1 MNIREDVIYAR
12 QSVDRKDSISI
23 ESQIDFCKYELKG
36 GSCRVFKDKGYS
48 GKNTDRPEF
57 QKLLGEIRKG
67 KVRRVVVYKLDRISR
82 SILDFAN
89 MMELFQEYD
98 VEFVSSTEKFDTST
112 PMGRAML
119 NICIVFADFCDL
131 WMKDYAQV
139 QLRPKTIKRYQGLL
153 ERIKPALGS
162 IYLDRLRPTHLTAFY
177 RELAEV
183 CKAPTYTAKI
193 DLRAYLK
200 QHKTTQVKLSE
211 DSGGCTCTVRS
222 ILLGNAATEETAK
235 KIADALHIDFD
246 KVFQPSGEPEPLSGQ
261 TILHYHRLISVI
273 LQTAV
278 EWQYIPANVAERVK
292 PPKAEATEAVYL
304 DDKQAIHL
312 LELLED
318 QPIYYR
324 TAVTVLLFT
333 GMRRGEL
340 MGLVWSDIDFDH
352 NTITIQRATQYLPD
366 MGVFTAE
373 TKTKSSHRVIK
384 APATAIHALK
394 QYRTWQR
401 ITFLQMGQPW
411 EEGQRVFVTQNGTPM
426 HPDTLTSWF
435 GSFIKTTDLP
445 PIHIHSL
452 RHTNA
457 TLQIANGVAVTTVAG
472 TLGHSTANT
481 TTKVYAHAI
490 QSAAAASA
498 EMMDN
503 LLNPAKKQA

>member
-1 MNIREDVIYAR
+1 MATIKKRGNSYLIRCYDGYDQTGRQIERTMTWKIPAGMSEKKAEREAR
-12 QSVDRKDSISI
+12 HQA
-23 ESQIDFCKYELKG
+23 EL
-36 GSCRVFKDKGYS
+36 F
-48 GKNTDRPEF
+48 E
-57 QKLLGEIRKG
+57 E
-67 KVRRVVVYKLDRISR
+67 KVRTGQSAEQKI
-82 SILDFAN
+82 
-89 MMELFQEYD
+89 
-98 VEFVSSTEKFDTST
+98 K
-112 PMGRAML
+112 
-119 NICIVFADFCDL
+119 FADFCDL
-131 WMKDYAQV
+131 WMKDYAET
-139 QLRPKTIKRYQGLL
+139 QLRPKTVNRYRGLL

-177 RELAEV
+177 RELAQV
-183 CKAPTYTAKI
+183 RKVSTYTAKI
-193 DLRAYLK
+193 DLKAYLK
-200 QHKTTQVKLSE
+200 EHKITQTKLAE
-211 DSGGCTCTVRS
+211 DSGICTATIRS
-222 ILLGNAATEETAK
+222 IIIGNAATEETAQ

-246 KVFQPSGEPEPLSGQ
+246 KLFQPSGEPQPLSGQ

-278 EWQYIPANVAERVK
+278 EWQYIPANAAERVK
-292 PPKAEATEAVYL
+292 PPKADTTEAVYL

-312 LELLED
+312 LELLEA

-340 MGLVWSDIDFDH
+340 MGLVWSDIDFDN
-352 NTITIQRATQYLPD
+352 NTITIQRSLQYLPD
-366 MGVFTAE
+366 MGVFTSD
-373 TKTKSSHRVIK
+373 TKTKSSRRVIK
-384 APATAIHALK
+384 APATAIQSLK
-394 QYRTWQR
+394 EYRTWQKK
-401 ITFLQMGQPW
+401 TFLSISQPW
-411 EEGQRVFVTQNGTPM
+411 EESGQVFVTQNGTPM

-445 PIHIHSL
+445 QIHIHSL

-503 LLNPAKKQA
+503 LLNPMKKQA

>member
-1 MNIREDVIYAR
+1 MATIKKRGNSYLIRCYDGYDQTGRQIERTMTWKIPAGMSEKKAEREAR
-12 QSVDRKDSISI
+12 HQA
-23 ESQIDFCKYELKG
+23 EL
-36 GSCRVFKDKGYS
+36 F
-48 GKNTDRPEF
+48 E
-57 QKLLGEIRKG
+57 E
-67 KVRRVVVYKLDRISR
+67 KVRTGQSAEQKI
-82 SILDFAN
+82 
-89 MMELFQEYD
+89 
-98 VEFVSSTEKFDTST
+98 K
-112 PMGRAML
+112 
-119 NICIVFADFCDL
+119 FADFCDL
-131 WMKDYAQV
+131 WMKDYAET
-139 QLRPKTIKRYQGLL
+139 QLRPKTVTRYRGLL

-177 RELAEV
+177 RELAQV
-183 CKAPTYTAKI
+183 RKVSTYTAKM
-193 DLRAYLK
+193 DLKAYLK
-200 QHKTTQVKLSE
+200 EHKVTQTKLAE
-211 DSGGCTCTVRS
+211 DSGICTATIRS
-222 ILLGNAATEETAK
+222 IIIGNAVTEETAQ

-246 KVFQPSGEPEPLSGQ
+246 NMFQPSGEPQPLSGQ

-278 EWQYIPANVAERVK
+278 EWQYIPANAAERVK
-292 PPKAEATEAVYL
+292 PPKAEANEAVYL

-312 LELLED
+312 LELMEE

-340 MGLVWSDIDFDH
+340 MGLVWSDIDFDN
-352 NTITIQRATQYLPD
+352 NTITIQRSLQYLPD
-366 MGVFTAE
+366 MGVFTSD
-373 TKTKSSHRVIK
+373 TKTKSSRRVIK
-384 APATAIHALK
+384 APATAIHSLK
-394 QYRTWQR
+394 EYRTWQKK
-401 ITFLQMGQPW
+401 TFLSIGQPW
-411 EEGQRVFVTQNGTPM
+411 EESGRVFVTQNGTPM

-435 GSFIKTTDLP
+435 CSFIKTTDLP
-445 PIHIHSL
+445 QIHIHSL

-503 LLNPAKKQA
+503 LLNPIKKQA

>member
-1 MNIREDVIYAR
+1 MATIKKRGNSYLIRCYDGYDQTGRQIERTMTWKIPAGMSEKKAEREAR
-12 QSVDRKDSISI
+12 HQA
-23 ESQIDFCKYELKG
+23 EL
-36 GSCRVFKDKGYS
+36 F
-48 GKNTDRPEF
+48 E
-57 QKLLGEIRKG
+57 E
-67 KVRRVVVYKLDRISR
+67 KVRTGQSAEQKI
-82 SILDFAN
+82 
-89 MMELFQEYD
+89 
-98 VEFVSSTEKFDTST
+98 K
-112 PMGRAML
+112 
-119 NICIVFADFCDL
+119 FADFCDL
-131 WMKDYAQV
+131 WMKDYAET
-139 QLRPKTIKRYQGLL
+139 QLRPKTVKRYRDLL

-177 RELAEV
+177 RELGQV
-183 CKAPTYTAKI
+183 RKVSTYTAKI
-193 DLRAYLK
+193 DLKAYLK
-200 QHKTTQVKLSE
+200 EKKITQTKLAE
-211 DSGGCTCTVRS
+211 DAVVCTCTIRS
-222 ILLGNAATEETAK
+222 IMTGNAATEETAQ

-246 KVFQPSGEPEPLSGQ
+246 KLFQPSGEPQPLSGQ

-278 EWQYIPANVAERVK
+278 EWQYIPGNAAERVK
-292 PPKAEATEAVYL
+292 PPKADTAEALYL

-318 QPIYYR
+318 QPICYR

-340 MGLVWSDIDFDH
+340 LGLVWSDIDFDN
-352 NTITIQRATQYLPD
+352 NTITIQRSLQYLPE
-366 MGVFTAE
+366 MGVFTSD
-373 TKTKSSHRVIK
+373 TKTKSSRRVIK
-384 APATAIHALK
+384 APATAIHSLK
-394 QYRTWQR
+394 VYRTWQKK
-401 ITFLQMGQPW
+401 IFLSIGQAW
-411 EEGQRVFVTQNGTPM
+411 EESGQVFVTQNGTPM

-435 GSFIKTTDLP
+435 GEFIKTTDLP
-445 PIHIHSL
+445 QIHIHSL

-503 LLNPAKKQA
+503 LLNPIKKQA

>member
-1 MNIREDVIYAR
+1 MATIKKRGNSYLIRCYDGYDQTGRQIERTMTWKIPAGMSEKKAEREAR
-12 QSVDRKDSISI
+12 HQA
-23 ESQIDFCKYELKG
+23 EL
-36 GSCRVFKDKGYS
+36 F
-48 GKNTDRPEF
+48 E
-57 QKLLGEIRKG
+57 E
-67 KVRRVVVYKLDRISR
+67 KVRTGQS
-82 SILDFAN
+82 A
-89 MMELFQEYD
+89 
-98 VEFVSSTEKFDTST
+98 EKKIKFS
-112 PMGRAML
+112 
-119 NICIVFADFCDL
+119 DFCDL
-131 WMKDYAQV
+131 WMKDYAET
-139 QLRPKTIKRYQGLL
+139 QLRPKTVTRYRGLL

-177 RELAEV
+177 RELAQV
-183 CKAPTYTAKI
+183 RKVSTYIARVDLKAF
-193 DLRAYLK
+193 LK
-200 QHKTTQVKLSE
+200 EHKVTQTKLAE
-211 DSGGCTCTVRS
+211 DSGICTATIRS
-222 ILLGNAATEETAK
+222 IIIGNAATEETAK
-235 KIADALHIDFD
+235 KIADALHIDFN
-246 KVFQPSGEPEPLSGQ
+246 KLFQPSGEPQPLSGQ

-278 EWQYIPANVAERVK
+278 EWQYIPANAAERVK
-292 PPKAEATEAVYL
+292 PPKAEANDALYL

-312 LELLED
+312 LELLEA

-340 MGLVWSDIDFDH
+340 MGLVWSDIDFDN
-352 NTITIQRATQYLPD
+352 NTITIQRSLQYLPD
-366 MGVFTAE
+366 MGVFTSD
-373 TKTKSSHRVIK
+373 TKTKSSRRVIK
-384 APATAIHALK
+384 APATAIQSLK
-394 QYRTWQR
+394 IYRTWQKR
-401 ITFLQMGQPW
+401 TFMSIGQQW
-411 EEGQRVFVTQNGTPM
+411 KESGCVFVTQNGTPM

-445 PIHIHSL
+445 QIHIHSL

-503 LLNPAKKQA
+503 LLNPMKKQA

>member
-1 MNIREDVIYAR
+1 MATIKKRGNSYLIRCYDGYDQTGRQIERTMTWKVPAGMTEKKAEKEAR
-12 QSVDRKDSISI
+12 HQA
-23 ESQIDFCKYELKG
+23 EL
-36 GSCRVFKDKGYS
+36 F
-48 GKNTDRPEF
+48 E
-57 QKLLGEIRKG
+57 E
-67 KVRRVVVYKLDRISR
+67 KVRTGQS
-82 SILDFAN
+82 A
-89 MMELFQEYD
+89 
-98 VEFVSSTEKFDTST
+98 EKK
-112 PMGRAML
+112 MK
-119 NICIVFADFCDL
+119 FADFCDL
-131 WMKDYAQV
+131 WMKDYAEP
-139 QLRPKTIKRYQGLL
+139 QLRPKTVNRYRELL

-177 RELAEV
+177 RELAQV
-183 CKAPTYTAKI
+183 RKVSTYTAQI

-200 QHKTTQVKLSE
+200 AHKITQVKLAE
-211 DSGGCTCTVRS
+211 QSGVCTCTIRS
-222 ILLGNAATEETAK
+222 ILNGNAATEETIK
-235 KIADALHIDFD
+235 RIADALHIDFD
-246 KVFQPSGEPEPLSGQ
+246 KIFQPVGEPEYLSGQ

-278 EWQYIPANVAERVK
+278 EWQYIPANPAERVK
-292 PPKAEATEAVYL
+292 PPKAEANEAVYL
-304 DDKQAIHL
+304 DDKQAIRL

-340 MGLVWSDIDFDH
+340 MGLMWSDIDFDN
-352 NTITIQRATQYLPD
+352 NTITIQRSMQYLPD
-366 MGVFTAE
+366 MGVFTSD
-373 TKTKSSHRVIK
+373 TKTKSSRRVIK
-384 APATAIHALK
+384 APTTAIQSLK
-394 QYRTWQR
+394 LYRSWQR
-401 ITFLQMGQPW
+401 KIFLSIGQPW
-411 EEGQRVFVTQNGTPM
+411 EEDGQVFVTQNGTPM

-435 GSFIKTTDLP
+435 CSFIKTTDLP
-445 PIHIHSL
+445 QIHIHSL

-503 LLNPAKKQA
+503 LLNPIKKQA

>member
-1 MNIREDVIYAR
+1 MATIKKRGNSYLIRCYDGYDQTGR
-12 QSVDRKDSISI
+12 QI
-23 ESQIDFCKYELKG
+23 ERTMTWKIPAGMSEKKAEREVRHQAEL
-36 GSCRVFKDKGYS
+36 F
-48 GKNTDRPEF
+48 E
-57 QKLLGEIRKG
+57 E
-67 KVRRVVVYKLDRISR
+67 KVRTGQSAEQKI
-82 SILDFAN
+82 
-89 MMELFQEYD
+89 
-98 VEFVSSTEKFDTST
+98 K
-112 PMGRAML
+112 
-119 NICIVFADFCDL
+119 FADFCDL
-131 WMKDYAQV
+131 WMKDYAET
-139 QLRPKTIKRYQGLL
+139 QLRPKTVTRYRGLL

-177 RELAEV
+177 RELSQVRKVSTYIARVEL
-183 CKAPTYTAKI
+183 KAF
-193 DLRAYLK
+193 LK
-200 QHKTTQVKLSE
+200 EHKVTQMKLAE
-211 DSGGCTCTVRS
+211 DSGICTATIRS
-222 ILLGNAATEETAK
+222 IIIGNAAAEETAQ

-246 KVFQPSGEPEPLSGQ
+246 KLFQPSGEPQPLSGQ

-278 EWQYIPANVAERVK
+278 EWQYIPANAAERVK
-292 PPKAEATEAVYL
+292 PPKAEANEAVYL

-312 LELLED
+312 LELMED

-340 MGLVWSDIDFDH
+340 MGLVWSDVDFDN
-352 NTITIQRATQYLPD
+352 NTITIQRSLQYLPD
-366 MGVFTAE
+366 MGVFTSD
-373 TKTKSSHRVIK
+373 TKTKSSRRVIK
-384 APATAIHALK
+384 APATAIQSLK
-394 QYRTWQR
+394 EYRTWQKK
-401 ITFLQMGQPW
+401 TFLSIGQPW
-411 EEGQRVFVTQNGTPM
+411 EESGQVFVTQNGTPM

-445 PIHIHSL
+445 QIHIHSL

-503 LLNPAKKQA
+503 LLNPMKKQA

>member
-1 MNIREDVIYAR
+1 MATIKKRGNSYLIRCYDGYDQTGRQIERTMTWKIPVGMSDKKAEREAR
-12 QSVDRKDSISI
+12 HQA
-23 ESQIDFCKYELKG
+23 EL
-36 GSCRVFKDKGYS
+36 F
-48 GKNTDRPEF
+48 E
-57 QKLLGEIRKG
+57 E
-67 KVRRVVVYKLDRISR
+67 KVRNGQSAEQKI
-82 SILDFAN
+82 
-89 MMELFQEYD
+89 
-98 VEFVSSTEKFDTST
+98 K
-112 PMGRAML
+112 
-119 NICIVFADFCDL
+119 FADFCDL
-131 WMKDYAQV
+131 WMKDYAET
-139 QLRPKTIKRYQGLL
+139 QLRPKTVTRYRGLL

-177 RELAEV
+177 RELAQV
-183 CKAPTYTAKI
+183 RKVSTYTTKM
-193 DLRAYLK
+193 DLKAYLK
-200 QHKTTQVKLSE
+200 ERKITQTKLAE
-211 DSGGCTCTVRS
+211 DSGICTATIRS
-222 ILLGNAATEETAK
+222 LIIGNAATEETAQ

-246 KVFQPSGEPEPLSGQ
+246 KLFQPSGEPKPLSGQ

-278 EWQYIPANVAERVK
+278 EWQYIPANAAERVK
-292 PPKAEATEAVYL
+292 PPKAEANEAVYL

-312 LELLED
+312 LELLEA

-340 MGLVWSDIDFDH
+340 MGLLWSDIDFDN
-352 NTITIQRATQYLPD
+352 NTITIQRSLQYLPD
-366 MGVFTAE
+366 MGVFTSD
-373 TKTKSSHRVIK
+373 TKTKSSRRVIK
-384 APATAIHALK
+384 APATAIHSLK
-394 QYRTWQR
+394 EYRTWQKK
-401 ITFLQMGQPW
+401 TFLSIGQPW
-411 EEGQRVFVTQNGTPM
+411 EESGQVFVTQNGTPM

-445 PIHIHSL
+445 QIHIHSL

-503 LLNPAKKQA
+503 LLNPMKKQA

>member
-1 MNIREDVIYAR
+1 MRENAGR
-12 QSVDRKDSISI
+12 Q
-23 ESQIDFCKYELKG
+23 
-36 GSCRVFKDKGYS
+36 
-48 GKNTDRPEF
+48 P
-57 QKLLGEIRKG
+57 
-67 KVRRVVVYKLDRISR
+67 
-82 SILDFAN
+82 
-89 MMELFQEYD
+89 
-98 VEFVSSTEKFDTST
+98 
-112 PMGRAML
+112 
-119 NICIVFADFCDL
+119 
-131 WMKDYAQV
+131 
-139 QLRPKTIKRYQGLL
+139 
-153 ERIKPALGS
+153 
-162 IYLDRLRPTHLTAFY
+162 
-177 RELAEV
+177 
-183 CKAPTYTAKI
+183 
-193 DLRAYLK
+193 
-200 QHKTTQVKLSE
+200 TTQ
-211 DSGGCTCTVRS
+211 RR
-222 ILLGNAATEETAK
+222 
-235 KIADALHIDFD
+235 
-246 KVFQPSGEPEPLSGQ
+246 LSGQ

>member
-1 MNIREDVIYAR
+1 MATIKKRGNSYLIRCYDGYDQTGRQVERTMTWKIPTGMSEKKAEREAR
-12 QSVDRKDSISI
+12 HQA
-23 ESQIDFCKYELKG
+23 EL
-36 GSCRVFKDKGYS
+36 F
-48 GKNTDRPEF
+48 E
-57 QKLLGEIRKG
+57 E
-67 KVRRVVVYKLDRISR
+67 KVRTGQS
-82 SILDFAN
+82 A
-89 MMELFQEYD
+89 
-98 VEFVSSTEKFDTST
+98 EKKIKFS
-112 PMGRAML
+112 
-119 NICIVFADFCDL
+119 DFCDL
-131 WMKDYAQV
+131 WMKDYAET
-139 QLRPKTIKRYQGLL
+139 QLRPKTVTRYRGLL

-177 RELAEV
+177 RELAQV
-183 CKAPTYTAKI
+183 RKVSTYIARVDLKAF
-193 DLRAYLK
+193 LK
-200 QHKTTQVKLSE
+200 EHKVTQTKLAE
-211 DSGGCTCTVRS
+211 DSGICTATIRS
-222 ILLGNAATEETAK
+222 IIIGNAATEETAK
-235 KIADALHIDFD
+235 KIADALHIDFN
-246 KVFQPSGEPEPLSGQ
+246 KLFQPSGEPQPLSGQ

-278 EWQYIPANVAERVK
+278 EWQYIPANAAERVK
-292 PPKAEATEAVYL
+292 PPKAEANDAVYL

-312 LELLED
+312 LELLEA

-340 MGLVWSDIDFDH
+340 MGLVWSDIDFDN
-352 NTITIQRATQYLPD
+352 NTITIQRSLQYLPD
-366 MGVFTAE
+366 MGVFTSD
-373 TKTKSSHRVIK
+373 TKTKSSRRVIK
-384 APATAIHALK
+384 APATAIQSLK
-394 QYRTWQR
+394 IYRTWQKR
-401 ITFLQMGQPW
+401 TFMSIGQQW
-411 EEGQRVFVTQNGTPM
+411 KESGCVFVTQNGTPM

-445 PIHIHSL
+445 QIHIHSL

-503 LLNPAKKQA
+503 LLNPMKKQA